1 MQQSIRIF
9 EDEAEVV
16 YGVVQSLPPPLCAA
30 YDGRLAAERRVVLGP
45 VWGPWA
51 VTGRSRP
58 PPGVVA
64 VPATGWPWSLSK
76 RSPSEHR
83 KRPPPRRVSANSL
96 RLLILL

>member
-16 YGVVQSLPPPLCAA
+16 CGVVQSLPPPLCAA

-51 VTGRSRP
+51 ATGRSRP
-58 PPGVVA
+58 PRGGGRACNGMALEPIQTQ
-64 VPATGWPWSLSK
+64 P
-76 RSPSEHR
+76 
-83 KRPPPRRVSANSL
+83 
-96 RLLILL
+96 

>member
-58 PPGVVA
+58 PPGWWPCLQRDGLGA
-64 VPATGWPWSLSK
+64 YPNAALASTGNG
-76 RSPSEHR
+76 H
-83 KRPPPRRVSANSL
+83 L
-96 RLLILL
+96 REG